1 MGRATYGAARHRK
14 KLRIFKKAKG
24 YRGARSKHWR
34 LAKEAVVRAGATA
47 YRDRRRRKRDF
58 RALWVTRISAACR
71 LRGISY
77 SRFIFGLI
85 EADIELN
92 RKMLSEMAIHSPSD
106 FDAVVEIAKKH
117 QPSQQVS
124 AA

>member
-1 MGRATYGAARHRK
+1 MGRATCGAARHRK
-14 KLRIFKKAKG
+14 KVRTLKKARG

-34 LAKEAVVRAGATA
+34 LAIEALVRAGANA
-47 YRDRRRRKRDF
+47 YRDRRRRKREF
-58 RALWVTRISAACR
+58 RALWITRLSAACR

-106 FDAVVEIAKKH
+106 FDAVVEIAKRH
-117 QPSQQVS
+117 QPVQKAS